1 MRYSL
6 AALTKR
12 QRNTRRK
19 LIALRPIVAPAV
31 RASDLFA
38 IYAPILAAW
47 QAALPAIEAEYAR
60 SLSTM
65 TTDAPADLAVQIG
78 QAEAEGAAIILTMRA
93 RLARWAA
100 IIEAWHRSRW
110 RANVLAATK
119 VDLGTLLG
127 PGDVRETLETVIER
141 NVGLIKSVGDET
153 RKRVGDAVFRGLQ
166 NRTPARE
173 LARELRESVA
183 MERRRALRIASD
195 QASKLTGALN
205 DERRRQAGID
215 SWRWVSSGKTNYRPE
230 HKARNGKLYSDDPSR
245 EGSEYE
251 GQAVLKPPST
261 RPGEEINC
269 GCTSV
274 ACLILD

>member
-1 MRYSL
+1 MRLNL
-6 AALTKR
+6 AR
-12 QRNTRRK
+12 MVRPGTRRK
-19 LIALRPIVAPAV
+19 LIRLRPIIAPSV

-38 IYAPILAAW
+38 IYRPVCTAW
-47 QAALPAIEAEYAR
+47 ANALPGLLAEYER
-60 SLSTM
+60 TLSAM
-65 TTDAPADLAVQIG
+65 TTDAPAGLSAQIS
-78 QAEAEGAAIILTMRA
+78 QVEAEGASIILTVRA
-93 RLARWAA
+93 RLAEWAA
-100 IIEAWHRSRW
+100 RIERWQRSRW
-110 RANVLAATK
+110 QANVLSATG
-119 VDLGTLLG
+119 VDLSTLLG

-141 NVGLIKSVGDET
+141 NVGLIRSVSDET
-153 RKRVGDAVFRGLQ
+153 RRRVADAVFRGLT
-166 NRTPARE
+166 NRTPTRE
-173 LARELRESVA
+173 LARELREAVA
-183 MERRRALRIASD
+183 MERRRAIRVASD
-195 QASKLTGALN
+195 QTSKLAGALN

-230 HKARNGKLYSDDPSR
+230 HKARNGKLYSDNPSR